1 VNSGLPL
8 TSPPPAHHI
17 PLMTTYQNI
26 GVIGAG
32 AWGTACAQALVRA
45 GRDVVIWALENE
57 VAEGINSKHCNHVF
71 LPGVELHAGLKAT
84 SDLSDLSACDAV
96 LAVVPAQH
104 MRGTLAKFAK
114 VARVGLPVVLCSK
127 GIEVGRRAF
136 MSDILAETIPQA
148 VPAVL
153 AGPSFAIDVAQG
165 LPAAVTLA
173 CGDEE
178 VLQGLGEAIAST
190 TFRPYLSN
198 DVLGA
203 EIGGAVKNV
212 LAIACGMVLGLGLGR
227 SAHAAVIARGFA
239 EMRRLGAALGCDPET
254 LTGLC
259 GLGDLVL
266 TCSSEQSRNMSCGL
280 AMGRGESLDKIMGS
294 RVAVTEGVATAPAL
308 LEIAREADVE
318 MPICA
323 TVAAIVAGELPVE
336 RAAELLLSRELKR
349 EAEDYGSTA

>member
-1 VNSGLPL
+1 MS
-8 TSPPPAHHI
+8 
-17 PLMTTYQNI
+17 YQSF

-45 GRDVVIWALENE
+45 GRDVMIWALEEN
-57 VAEGINSKHCNHVF
+57 VSTAINTGQRNPVY
-71 LPGVELHAGLKAT
+71 LPDVKLSPELKAT
-84 SDLSDLSACDAV
+84 SDLSDLGACEAV
-96 LAVVPAQH
+96 LAVAPAQH
-104 MRGTLAKFAK
+104 MRATLSNFATH
-114 VARVGLPVVLCSK
+114 ARDGLPVVLCSK
-127 GIEVGRRAF
+127 GIEVGSRSF
-136 MSDILAETIPQA
+136 MSDVLEATLPSA

-173 CGDEE
+173 CADES
-178 VLQGLGEAIAST
+178 VLTDLGEGIASQ

-212 LAIACGMVLGLGLGR
+212 LAIACGIVLGLGLGR

-280 AMGRGESLDKIMGS
+280 AMGRGEPLEDILGG

-308 LEIAREADVE
+308 KAMAHEAGVE
-318 MPICA
+318 MPICNV
-323 TVAAIVAGELPVE
+323 VADIVAGDLPVTE
-336 RAAELLLSRELKR
+336 AARRLLSRDLRR
-349 EAEDYGSTA
+349 EAEDYGATA